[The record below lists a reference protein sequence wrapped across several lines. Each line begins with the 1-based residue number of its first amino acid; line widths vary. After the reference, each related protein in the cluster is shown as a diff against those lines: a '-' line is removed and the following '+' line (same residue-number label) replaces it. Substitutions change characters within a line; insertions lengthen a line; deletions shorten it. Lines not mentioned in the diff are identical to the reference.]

1 MKVISRQRN
10 SRFCMVCG
18 LDNPFGIR
26 GAFYS
31 MEDGSVM
38 SPFRFHY
45 NHQSYPGRV
54 HGGMVTTVLDEL
66 GVRAL
71 WAKNLD
77 ETLFGVTTSLTTK
90 YRRPAPYE
98 TDLVSVGRIISE
110 TSRFFIVDAKLYDTN
125 GVLYADSELKY
136 IKLAPEVISDGVDVH
151 EQMPYLI
158 EDGVKELPFDFILKK

>member
-1 MKVISRQRN
+1 MKVMTRQRN
-10 SRFCMVCG
+10 SRYCMVCG

-31 MEDGSVM
+31 MEDGRVM
-38 SPFRFHY
+38 SPFKFHY

-66 GVRAL
+66 GIRAL
-71 WAKNLD
+71 WAYKGD
-77 ETLFGVTTSLTTK
+77 ESLFGVTTSLTTK

-98 TDLVSVGRIISE
+98 TELVSVGKVLSE
-110 TSRFFIVDAKLYDTN
+110 TSRFFIVEAKLYDPE
-125 GVLYADSELKY
+125 GVLYADAELKY
-136 IKLAPEVISDGVDVH
+136 IKLAPEIISEGVEVH

-158 EDGVKELPFDFILKK
+158 EDGVKELPYDF

>member
-10 SRFCMVCG
+10 SKFCMVCG

-26 GAFYS
+26 GAFYT
-31 MEDGSVM
+31 MEDGRVM
-38 SPFRFHY
+38 SPFQFHY

-71 WAKNLD
+71 WAYKGD
-77 ETLFGVTTSLTTK
+77 DTPFGVTTSLTTK

-98 TDLVSVGRIISE
+98 RDLVSVGRIISD
-110 TSRFFIVDAKLYDTN
+110 TSRFFIVEAKLFDPD
-125 GVLYADSELKY
+125 GVLYADAELKY
-136 IKLAPEVISDGVDVH
+136 IKLAPEVISEGVDVH
-151 EQMPYLI
+151 DQLPYLI
-158 EDGVKELPFDFILKK
+158 DDDVKELPFDF

>member
-1 MKVISRQRN
+1 MKVISRQHN
-10 SRFCMVCG
+10 SRMCMVCG

-38 SPFRFHY
+38 SPFKFHF

-71 WAKNLD
+71 WAKTLD
-77 ETLFGVTTSLTTK
+77 ETQFAVTTSLNTK
-90 YRRPAPYE
+90 YRKPVPYE
-98 TDLVSVGRIISE
+98 TELVSVGRIISE
-110 TSRFFIVDAKLYDTN
+110 TAKFMTVHTALYDTD
-125 GVLYADSELKY
+125 GVLYANAELKY
-136 IKLAPEVISDGVDVH
+136 IKLASEVISEGVDFH

-158 EDGVKELPFDFILKK
+158 EDGVTELPFDFIK

>member
-1 MKVISRQRN
+1 MKVISRQHN

-31 MEDGSVM
+31 MEDGRVM

-66 GVRAL
+66 GIRAL
-71 WAKNLD
+71 WAKNQD
-77 ETLFGVTTSLTTK
+77 ETVFGVTTSLTTK
-90 YRRPAPYE
+90 YRRPTPYE
-98 TDLVSVGRIISE
+98 TDLVSVGNILAE
-110 TSRFFIVDAKLYDTN
+110 TRKFFIVEAKLYDMQ
-125 GVLYADSELKY
+125 GVLYADAELKY
-136 IKLAPEVISDGVDVH
+136 IKLPVEVISEDVGLH
-151 EQMPYLI
+151 DQMPYLI
-158 EDGVKELPFDFILKK
+158 EDGVKELNFDFEI